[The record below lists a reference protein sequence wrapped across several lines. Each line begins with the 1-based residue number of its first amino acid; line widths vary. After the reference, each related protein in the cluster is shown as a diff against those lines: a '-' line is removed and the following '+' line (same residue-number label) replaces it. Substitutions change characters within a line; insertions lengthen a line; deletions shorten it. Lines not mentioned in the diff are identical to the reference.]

1 MFFADFA
8 IMEESRLGIVIDFLR
23 EKNVD
28 EEIINTFVRE
38 KVSSASLF
46 LMLYEKTQIYA
57 KHQMNRTR
65 TCN

>member
-8 IMEESRLGIVIDFLR
+8 TMEESRLGIVIDFLR

-46 LMLYEKTQIYA
+46 
-57 KHQMNRTR
+57 
-65 TCN
+65 

>member
-1 MFFADFA
+1 MFFANFA

-38 KVSSASLF
+38 KVTSASLF
-46 LMLYEKTQIYA
+46 
-57 KHQMNRTR
+57 
-65 TCN
+65 